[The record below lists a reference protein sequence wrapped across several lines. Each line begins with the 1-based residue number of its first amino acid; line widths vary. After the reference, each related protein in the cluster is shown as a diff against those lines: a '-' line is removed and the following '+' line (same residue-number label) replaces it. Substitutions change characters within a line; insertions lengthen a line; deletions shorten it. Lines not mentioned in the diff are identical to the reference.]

1 MVRDSQPWNLSE
13 PRLNEHGQPIAQ
25 HIAQILGCL
34 PPNSNIDLPVK
45 SIFPEDKD
53 SIEELYRELEEHERS
68 GAASTPSLTK
78 ERELACDGAAISE
91 PQDSDVQPPYCL
103 VDLDTQGTVYLPL
116 QARSDESNFE
126 GAAPANLYGTAL
138 DPDTPL
144 SPCTWS
150 DYNAGYSDLTMCL
163 LQRAGVMQGNLE
175 SGLNG
180 VEPFMRSD
188 NLGIKYRNR

>member
-13 PRLNEHGQPIAQ
+13 PRLNEHGQPIVQ

-34 PPNSNIDLPVK
+34 PPNSNIDLPVN

-68 GAASTPSLTK
+68 GAASTPSLAR
-78 ERELACDGAAISE
+78 ERELVCDGAAISE

-103 VDLDTQGTVYLPL
+103 VDFDTQGTVYLPL
-116 QARSDESNFE
+116 QARGDELDFA

-144 SPCTWS
+144 SPCTWPS
-150 DYNAGYSDLTMCL
+150 YNAGYGDLTLCL
-163 LQRAGVMQGNLE
+163 LQRAGGMQGNLE

-180 VEPFMRSD
+180 IEPFMRSD
-188 NLGIKYRNR
+188 NLGIRNKL